1 MRPGVW
7 RGALVRL
14 NRVRRG
20 GWVDLLLV
28 LGVAGLLFGLVDLYG
43 QATAAH
49 RPKVE
54 IEMSLWALPR
64 YTFYSFT
71 RGMVAYVLSLAFTLV
86 YGYWAAKDQ
95 AAERVLIPLLDVLQ
109 SIPVL
114 SFLPAFVLLLVSLFP
129 GSNIGLELAAVLN
142 IFTGQVW
149 NMVFSFFHSL
159 RSIPADKLE
168 VASVFRFTA
177 WQKAKWVEL
186 PSAAIGLIWNSM
198 MSMAG
203 GWVFLS
209 IIETFTLGDQD
220 YRLPGIGSYLRE
232 AQETENIWAMVWGL
246 LALILMIVAL
256 DQLLWRPVVVWAQK
270 FRVEDD
276 ACGPSAESWVLN
288 WLRRSRLI
296 RAVRMFWHHWAARRA
311 ARRAAREAVTP
322 PVLQPTPADSDSPPA
337 PGWGRGISVL
347 ALVILIAMLAVGMVA
362 LVRLLWDVSMDDWGR
377 IAVAAVWTFGR
388 VTLATTIGTLW
399 VVPVGLAIGL
409 SPRLATWLQ
418 PVVQVVASFPAPI
431 LFPILLIG
439 MKVIGMSLDVGAMF
453 LMLLGTQWYILFNV
467 VSGAMAIPADL
478 REAARAYRLPLWQR
492 LRYLYLPAIFPFLV
506 TGWVTAAGGAWNLSI
521 AAEFFTM
528 QDKSVIEATGLGAL
542 IARASEAKDFPLL
555 AASTLVLAAIV
566 VAINRTVWRSL
577 YRLAETRY
585 TLTK

>member
-1 MRPGVW
+1 MIPRVW

-20 GWVDLLLV
+20 GWIDILLV
-28 LGVAGLLFGLVDLYG
+28 FGLAGLLFGLINLYG
-43 QATAAH
+43 EATAAH

-54 IEMSLWALPR
+54 IDLSPWALPR
-64 YTFYSFT
+64 YTFYSLT
-71 RGMVAYVLSLAFTLV
+71 RGVVAYVLSLAFTLV
-86 YGYWAAKDQ
+86 YGYWAAKDR

-168 VASVFRFTA
+168 VAAIFRFTA
-177 WQKAKWVEL
+177 WQKAKWIEL

-203 GWVFLS
+203 GWVFLA
-209 IIETFTLGDQD
+209 IIEAFTLGDQD
-220 YRLPGIGSYLRE
+220 FRLPGIGSYLRE
-232 AQETENIWAMVWGL
+232 AQEQENVGAILWGVAAM
-246 LALILMIVAL
+246 ILMIVGL

-270 FRVEDD
+270 FRIEDE
-276 ACGPSAESWVLN
+276 AAGPAAESWFLN

-296 RAVRMFWHHWAARRA
+296 GAIGDWLRQLRGRRRSAKPAGPRAEPH
-311 ARRAAREAVTP
+311 
-322 PVLQPTPADSDSPPA
+322 PTPEPKPSAVPVSRVVSLSA
-337 PGWGRGISVL
+337 LVALIALLACGMVVL
-347 ALVILIAMLAVGMVA
+347 A
-362 LVRLLWDVSMDDWGR
+362 RLLWQVPAEDWSNIGP
-377 IAVAAVWTFGR
+377 AAVLTLLR
-388 VTLATTIGTLW
+388 VTFATVLGTLLM
-399 VVPVGLAIGL
+399 VPLGLAIGL
-409 SPRLATWLQ
+409 SPRLSTFLQ
-418 PVVQVVASFPAPI
+418 PIVQVTASFPAPI

-439 MKVIGMSLDVGAMF
+439 MQAIGMSLNVGAMF

-478 REAARAYRLPLWQR
+478 REAARAYRLPLAQR
-492 LRYLYLPAIFPFLV
+492 TRYLYLPAIFPYLV

-521 AAEFFTM
+521 VAEIFTM
-528 QDKSVIEATGLGAL
+528 KNKPPLKAYGLGA
-542 IARASEAKDFPLL
+542 IISEAAEAKNFPLL
-555 AASTLVLAAIV
+555 TASTLVLAAIV
-566 VAINRTVWRSL
+566 VTINRTVWRSL
-577 YRLAETRY
+577 YRIAEERY

>member
-1 MRPGVW
+1 MLPGVW

-20 GWVDLLLV
+20 GWIDLLLV
-28 LGVAGLLFGLVDLYG
+28 LGLAGLLFGLVDLLG

-49 RPKVE
+49 RPMVE
-54 IEMSLWALPR
+54 IDLSPWALPR
-64 YTFYSFT
+64 YTFYSFS
-71 RGMVAYVLSLAFTLV
+71 RGMVAYILSLAFTLV
-86 YGYWAAKDQ
+86 YGYWAAKDRT
-95 AAERVLIPLLDVLQ
+95 AERVLIPLLDVLQ

-168 VASVFRFTA
+168 VAAVFRFSA

-198 MSMAG
+198 MGMAG

-232 AQETENIWAMVWGL
+232 AQETENFSAMTWGL
-246 LALILMIVAL
+246 LALVLMIVAL

-276 ACGPSAESWVLN
+276 ACGPMAESWVLN

-296 RAVRMFWHHWAARRA
+296 RAVKMFWHHWAARRA
-311 ARRAAREAVTP
+311 ARRDAVPAALA
-322 PVLQPTPADSDSPPA
+322 PVGPDLSPT
-337 PGWGRGISVL
+337 WGRGASVV
-347 ALVILIAMLAVGMVA
+347 ALVILIALLACGMVA
-362 LVRLLWDVSMDDWGR
+362 LVRLLWDVSLSDWGR

-388 VTLATTIGTLW
+388 VTLATALGTLW

-439 MKVIGMSLDVGAMF
+439 MKMIGMSLDVGAMF

-492 LRYLYLPAIFPFLV
+492 LRHLYLPAIFPFLV
-506 TGWVTAAGGAWNLSI
+506 TGWVTSAGGAWNLSI
-521 AAEFFTM
+521 AAEYFTNK
-528 QDKSVIEATGLGAL
+528 DKSIDAATGLGAM
-542 IARASEAKDFPLL
+542 IAQASEAKDFPLL

-566 VAINRTVWRSL
+566 VTINRTVWRSL
-577 YRLAETRY
+577 YCLAEDRY